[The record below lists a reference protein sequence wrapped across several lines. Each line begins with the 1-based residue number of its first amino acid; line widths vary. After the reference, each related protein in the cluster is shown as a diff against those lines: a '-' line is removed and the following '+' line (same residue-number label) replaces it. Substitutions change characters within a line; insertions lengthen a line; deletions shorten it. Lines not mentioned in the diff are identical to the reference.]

1 MDPEIIEMGI
11 NLVLIL
17 VVASIA
23 WSILKSL
30 FKTAVIVL
38 TIFILFKIG
47 CSIFDVSVS
56 DIINKENIEKV
67 KDIANDTLK
76 ESNHILEEMI
86 KE

>member
-38 TIFILFKIG
+38 IIFILFKIG